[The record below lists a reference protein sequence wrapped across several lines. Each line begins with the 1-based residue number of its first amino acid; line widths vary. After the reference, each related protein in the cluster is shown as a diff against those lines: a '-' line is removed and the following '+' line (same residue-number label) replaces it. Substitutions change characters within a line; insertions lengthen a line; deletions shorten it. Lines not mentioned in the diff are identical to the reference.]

1 MGPLSPRSWLSDERE
16 QHPGARSSL
25 KRPPRDRKRLI
36 QKALRRRAVFALG
49 RGEVVPVPVIRTPT
63 RTLIPASPTDADLLR
78 CIAEGDLAA
87 LGDLYD
93 RYVVDM
99 WRAVSLALGATSGTE
114 DVVHA
119 VFLNLPRIAASYDGR
134 VNCRPWLLGIAVR
147 LAMRHSRGV
156 RRFRR
161 ILCSLSEIVIRSVSS
176 DLAASVRDR
185 GELAGFERALAGLS
199 AKKRAA
205 FVLADLEGLTCKEV
219 ATALEVPAAAA
230 RTILF
235 HARRDLHAAV
245 KRAEG
250 S

>member
-1 MGPLSPRSWLSDERE
+1 M
-16 QHPGARSSL
+16 
-25 KRPPRDRKRLI
+25 
-36 QKALRRRAVFALG
+36 
-49 RGEVVPVPVIRTPT
+49 VPVRVIRTPT

-99 WRAVSLALGATSGTE
+99 WRAVGLALGETSGTE

-161 ILCSLSEIVIRSVSS
+161 ILCSLAEIVIRS
-176 DLAASVRDR
+176 ASCDPERASARNR

-205 FVLADLEGLTCKEV
+205 FVLAELEGLTCKEV
-219 ATALEVPAAAA
+219 ATALEIPAAAA
-230 RTILF
+230 RTTLV
-235 HARRDLHAAV
+235 HARRDLHAAM